1 MMEKEQVTRMQN
13 SDLKELLEDVT
24 LNEIHLSNEE
34 RQEMTS
40 TFLRFVRK
48 KKRKTQKIR
57 IWSAVAI
64 CACVVSAV
72 LGWYST
78 GQLTVLSAEKEGV
91 LVELPDQSVAW
102 LNRNTSLRYNR
113 WGFRFF
119 REVKLKGEAYFDV
132 RKGSR
137 FVVNADPY
145 KVFVLGTRFS
155 VSQKNGQFKAYCFQG
170 KIKVENGKLSCGQVL
185 TANQNISVVLGKVS
199 LNIQK
204 ELEPVWVKKQCVY
217 ENIPLNDVIKKL
229 QEVYGITVL
238 CNGYCDS
245 LRFTGIFPADDLDL
259 AMQLVFGPFNLEC
272 KNVGGEWRLYRVE

>member
-1 MMEKEQVTRMQN
+1 MEREQIIKKQN
-13 SDLKELLEDVT
+13 SDLKELLEDVK

-40 TFLRFVRK
+40 TFLQIIRK
-48 KKRKTQKIR
+48 KKRKIQKIK
-57 IWSAVAI
+57 IGSAVAI
-64 CACVVSAV
+64 CACVVVAV
-72 LGWYST
+72 LGWYFTRS
-78 GQLTVLSAEKEGV
+78 LTVFSTAEEEI
-91 LVELPDQSVAW
+91 LVELPDQSVVW

-119 REVKLKGEAYFDV
+119 REVNLEGEAYFNV

-137 FVVNADPY
+137 FIVNADPY

-155 VSQKNGQFKAYCFQG
+155 VNQRNDQFKAYCFQG
-170 KIKVENGKLSCGQVL
+170 KIKVENGKFSCGQVL
-185 TANQNISVVLGKVS
+185 TANQNLSIALGKVS

-217 ENIPLNDVIKKL
+217 ENIPLDDVIKKL

-259 AMQLVFGPFNLEC
+259 AMQLVFGPFNLGY
-272 KNVGGEWRLYRVE
+272 KRIGGEWRLYKVE